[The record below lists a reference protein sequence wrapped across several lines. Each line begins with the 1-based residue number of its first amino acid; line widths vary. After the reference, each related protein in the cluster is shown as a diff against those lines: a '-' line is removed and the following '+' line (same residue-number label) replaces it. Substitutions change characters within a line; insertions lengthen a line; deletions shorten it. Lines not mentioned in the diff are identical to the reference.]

1 MHRVEGNLKEE
12 WLIPVSTNEGGRFSP
27 LPIGEVFSA
36 WAVGKLRQSI
46 RREIRRRLPAVVTTQ
61 VHIETLLQGAQPLPT
76 QMPLANVRRGAARGL
91 GSFSQRLLGQR
102 QCLHPVGRGAQLG
115 LGGIVPSDPV
125 GDFESGRI
133 LARQ

>member
-36 WAVGKLRQSI
+36 RAVGKLRQSI
-46 RREIRRRLPAVVTTQ
+46 RREIGRRLPSVVTAQ
-61 VHIETLLQGAQPLPT
+61 VHIKALLQGAQPLST
-76 QMPLANVRRGAARGL
+76 QVPLTNVGRGAARGL
-91 GSFSQRLLGQR
+91 GSFSQSLLGQR
-102 QCLHPVGRGAQLG
+102 QCLHPVGRGAQLR
-115 LGGIVPSDPV
+115 LGSIMASDPV
-125 GDFESGRI
+125 GDLESSRI

>member
-61 VHIETLLQGAQPLPT
+61 VHIETLL
-76 QMPLANVRRGAARGL
+76 
-91 GSFSQRLLGQR
+91 
-102 QCLHPVGRGAQLG
+102 
-115 LGGIVPSDPV
+115 
-125 GDFESGRI
+125 
-133 LARQ
+133 